1 MSVSKMY
8 MVSFGIWNNTLKPPQ
23 NQQNEIKR
31 EKIPQIPINNVKIEE
46 DFNFY
51 DYGSNATIGY
61 LKEYFLTTFG
71 HKYDKCCKCLLSL
84 YSADRRN
91 YTLLLDDDN
100 TKKLSLYKY
109 DKIFLIKVNALC
121 DCEFKMYN
129 KYMNMNKFD
138 LISKI
143 KELEGLYQIVNDNFK
158 ELEDSSKNENLNSK
172 KINTELNEKV
182 KKLTEEIKGLNE
194 DIKKL
199 KKEDELQNFQKHYLE
214 ENFYDVVIDI
224 NSITSVSTE
233 GWNIKFNPK
242 ILEKF
247 KEEIKKKKEK
257 EEKKEKENK
266 EKEKQEENEEQ
277 NTITLGVLGNN
288 NKGKSFLLS
297 RISQIKLLTG
307 TSIETKG
314 LSIKYPELKGY
325 KGRQIILLDSAGLET
340 PVLKK
345 SLNEVE
351 KIEEKEK
358 NQENQEI
365 KEENPK
371 SNEENSK
378 LEGKNNKKKD
388 NSNEKANEEEEF
400 KRNKNFKENAR
411 DKIMTELFLENFI
424 IRNSDILLVVV
435 GKLTYS
441 EQLLINKIKVES
453 KTQNKGRIFI
463 IHNLQEF
470 REVKQVKDYIKNTLL
485 KCSTFNLKK
494 KTWISSKKDP
504 EVNKENNEKKVDE
517 EQKNKNE
524 IKNENEIKEE
534 NNEVEKNEIKD
545 ENNEDI
551 KDNEE
556 QNEIKEDQKDDI
568 KDNNNQEK
576 QKNKNL
582 DDLKDVNDENVKEES
597 KLNDVHFTEI
607 INYGDKKKL
616 EIFHLI
622 LANEDSEAGK
632 VYNQYAYDF
641 IEGVY
646 NLISEPKKFDIFEL
660 IKDNFKNLSNTIF
673 INNIENLN
681 FTDEEEILDKKNIKL
696 ITKEP
701 LSLKKCF
708 TDELG
713 FSLFKTGNFEPKY
726 NYFKPDP
733 KTLEIR
739 LEVPG
744 NTKCT
749 VNHKVEGDK
758 TIITVNGDKNRD
770 KTPKDE
776 NDNLKD
782 IREFGKFEL
791 KIPLP
796 VEQFKISATKPK
808 EDLAFKNGLCIIKY
822 ELASDGDEVEG
833 KPEEE
838 V

>member
-1 MSVSKMY
+1 MDSK
-8 MVSFGIWNNTLKPPQ
+8 SINSKLT
-23 NQQNEIKR
+23 
-31 EKIPQIPINNVKIEE
+31 EKIN
-46 DFNFY
+46 
-51 DYGSNATIGY
+51 
-61 LKEYFLTTFG
+61 
-71 HKYDKCCKCLLSL
+71 
-84 YSADRRN
+84 
-91 YTLLLDDDN
+91 
-100 TKKLSLYKY
+100 
-109 DKIFLIKVNALC
+109 
-121 DCEFKMYN
+121 
-129 KYMNMNKFD
+129 
-138 LISKI
+138 
-143 KELEGLYQIVNDNFK
+143 
-158 ELEDSSKNENLNSK
+158 
-172 KINTELNEKV
+172 
-182 KKLTEEIKGLNE
+182 KLTEEIKVLNQ
-194 DIKKL
+194 DMKKL
-199 KKEDELQNFQKHYLE
+199 RKEEELQNFQKHSLE
-214 ENFYDVVIDI
+214 ENFYDIVIDI

-247 KEEIKKKKEK
+247 KQDIKKKKEK
-257 EEKKEKENK
+257 EEKKEKEKKDKKNQ
-266 EKEKQEENEEQ
+266 EGQEEDEEQ

-297 RISQIKLLTG
+297 RISEIKLLTG

-345 SLNEVE
+345 NMKEVE
-351 KIEEKEK
+351 KIEEKEI
-358 NQENQEI
+358 NEENQEI
-365 KEENPK
+365 KEDNPK

-378 LEGKNNKKKD
+378 SEVKKKD
-388 NSNEKANEEEEF
+388 ESKEKLNEEEEF

-424 IRNSDILLVVV
+424 IKFSDILLVVV

-470 REVKQVKDYIKNTLL
+470 REVKQVEDYIKNTLL

-494 KTWISSKKDP
+494 KTWITSKKDT
-504 EVNKENNEKKVDE
+504 EVNKENN
-517 EQKNKNE
+517 QKIKLENKD
-524 IKNENEIKEE
+524 NENEIKDE

-556 QNEIKEDQKDDI
+556 QNEIKDEI
-568 KDNNNQEK
+568 KENNKQEN

-582 DDLKDVNDENVKEES
+582 DGLKDVNDENVKEES

-632 VYNQYAYDF
+632 VYNQYAYNF

-646 NLISEPKKFDIFEL
+646 NLISEPKKFDVFEL
-660 IKDNFKNLSNTIF
+660 IKENFRNLSNTIF

-744 NTKCT
+744 NTNCV
-749 VNHKVEGDK
+749 VNHKIEGDK
-758 TIITVNGDKNRD
+758 TIITVVGDKNRD

-776 NDNLKD
+776 NDNIKD

-796 VEQFKISATKPK
+796 VEQFKITGTTTKEK
-808 EDLAFKNGLCIIKY
+808 LQFKNGLCIIKY
-822 ELASDGDEVEG
+822 ELASDGDDVEG
-833 KPEEE
+833 KPDEE

>member
-1 MSVSKMY
+1 M
-8 MVSFGIWNNTLKPPQ
+8 
-23 NQQNEIKR
+23 
-31 EKIPQIPINNVKIEE
+31 
-46 DFNFY
+46 
-51 DYGSNATIGY
+51 
-61 LKEYFLTTFG
+61 
-71 HKYDKCCKCLLSL
+71 
-84 YSADRRN
+84 
-91 YTLLLDDDN
+91 
-100 TKKLSLYKY
+100 
-109 DKIFLIKVNALC
+109 
-121 DCEFKMYN
+121 
-129 KYMNMNKFD
+129 
-138 LISKI
+138 
-143 KELEGLYQIVNDNFK
+143 
-158 ELEDSSKNENLNSK
+158 
-172 KINTELNEKV
+172 
-182 KKLTEEIKGLNE
+182 
-194 DIKKL
+194 
-199 KKEDELQNFQKHYLE
+199 
-214 ENFYDVVIDI
+214 
-224 NSITSVSTE
+224 
-233 GWNIKFNPK
+233 
-242 ILEKF
+242 
-247 KEEIKKKKEK
+247 
-257 EEKKEKENK
+257 
-266 EKEKQEENEEQ
+266 
-277 NTITLGVLGNN
+277 
-288 NKGKSFLLS
+288 
-297 RISQIKLLTG
+297 LTG

-660 IKDNFKNLSNTIF
+660 IKDNFKKQ
-673 INNIENLN
+673 NN
-681 FTDEEEILDKKNIKL
+681 
-696 ITKEP
+696 
-701 LSLKKCF
+701 
-708 TDELG
+708 
-713 FSLFKTGNFEPKY
+713 
-726 NYFKPDP
+726 
-733 KTLEIR
+733 EIR
-739 LEVPG
+739 
-744 NTKCT
+744 
-749 VNHKVEGDK
+749 
-758 TIITVNGDKNRD
+758 I
-770 KTPKDE
+770 
-776 NDNLKD
+776 
-782 IREFGKFEL
+782 
-791 KIPLP
+791 
-796 VEQFKISATKPK
+796 
-808 EDLAFKNGLCIIKY
+808 
-822 ELASDGDEVEG
+822 
-833 KPEEE
+833 
-838 V
+838 

>member
-1 MSVSKMY
+1 MDSK
-8 MVSFGIWNNTLKPPQ
+8 SINSKLT
-23 NQQNEIKR
+23 
-31 EKIPQIPINNVKIEE
+31 EKIN
-46 DFNFY
+46 
-51 DYGSNATIGY
+51 
-61 LKEYFLTTFG
+61 
-71 HKYDKCCKCLLSL
+71 
-84 YSADRRN
+84 
-91 YTLLLDDDN
+91 
-100 TKKLSLYKY
+100 
-109 DKIFLIKVNALC
+109 
-121 DCEFKMYN
+121 
-129 KYMNMNKFD
+129 
-138 LISKI
+138 
-143 KELEGLYQIVNDNFK
+143 
-158 ELEDSSKNENLNSK
+158 
-172 KINTELNEKV
+172 
-182 KKLTEEIKGLNE
+182 KLTEEIKVLNQ
-194 DIKKL
+194 DMKKL
-199 KKEDELQNFQKHYLE
+199 RKEEELQNFQKHSLE
-214 ENFYDVVIDI
+214 ENFYDIVIDI

-247 KEEIKKKKEK
+247 KQDIKKKKEK
-257 EEKKEKENK
+257 EEKKEKEKKDKKNQ
-266 EKEKQEENEEQ
+266 EGQEEDEEQ

-297 RISQIKLLTG
+297 RISEIKLLTG

-314 LSIKYPELKGY
+314 LSSKYPELKGY

-345 SLNEVE
+345 SMKKVE
-351 KIEEKEK
+351 KMEEKEI
-358 NQENQEI
+358 NEENQEI
-365 KEENPK
+365 KEDNPK

-378 LEGKNNKKKD
+378 SEVKKKD
-388 NSNEKANEEEEF
+388 ESKEKLNEEEEF

-424 IRNSDILLVVV
+424 IKFSDILLVVV

-470 REVKQVKDYIKNTLL
+470 REVKQVEDYIKNTLL
-485 KCSTFNLKK
+485 KCFTFNLKK
-494 KTWISSKKDP
+494 KTWITSKKDT
-504 EVNKENNEKKVDE
+504 EVNKENN
-517 EQKNKNE
+517 QKIKLENKD
-524 IKNENEIKEE
+524 NENEIKDE

-556 QNEIKEDQKDDI
+556 QNEIKDEI
-568 KDNNNQEK
+568 KENNKQEN

-582 DDLKDVNDENVKEES
+582 DGLKDVNDENVKEES

-632 VYNQYAYDF
+632 VYNQYAYNF

-646 NLISEPKKFDIFEL
+646 NLISEPKKFDVFEL
-660 IKDNFKNLSNTIF
+660 IKENFRNLSNTIF

-744 NTKCT
+744 NTNCV
-749 VNHKVEGDK
+749 VNHKIEGDK
-758 TIITVNGDKNRD
+758 TIITVVGDKNRD

-776 NDNLKD
+776 NDNIKD

-796 VEQFKISATKPK
+796 VEQFKITGTTTKEK
-808 EDLAFKNGLCIIKY
+808 LQFKNGLCFIKY
-822 ELASDGDEVEG
+822 ELASDGDDVEG
-833 KPEEE
+833 KPDEE